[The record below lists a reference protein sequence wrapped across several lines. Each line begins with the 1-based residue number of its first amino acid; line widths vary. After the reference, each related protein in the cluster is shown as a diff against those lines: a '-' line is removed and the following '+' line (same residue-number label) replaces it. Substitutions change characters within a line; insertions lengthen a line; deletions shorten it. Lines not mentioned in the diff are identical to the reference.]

1 MLFSRNDFSTI
12 FQDLLPITIFSEMNP
27 IYNFKKTKNK
37 SLRQEVDL
45 DDIWA
50 LLAVKYSLRIY
61 LKRISDYLPTIPH
74 TM

>member
-37 SLRQEVDL
+37 SLRQQVDL
-45 DDIWA
+45 DDTW
-50 LLAVKYSLRIY
+50 L
-61 LKRISDYLPTIPH
+61 
-74 TM
+74 